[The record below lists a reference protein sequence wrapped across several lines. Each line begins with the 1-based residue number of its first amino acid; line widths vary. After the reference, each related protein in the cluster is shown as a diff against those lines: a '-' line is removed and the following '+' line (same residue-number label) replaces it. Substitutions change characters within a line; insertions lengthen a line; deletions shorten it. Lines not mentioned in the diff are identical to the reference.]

1 VTNEVNEELEGNTLN
16 VYAYVVKEGK
26 PVGPRDVMR
35 GVNLSS
41 PSVAYRQL
49 QKLENFGLLE
59 KNQYGE
65 YVVKERMSI
74 SGHLWIGRNLV
85 PRLVFYAFFF
95 MGILGAE
102 IAIIAVQV
110 LLLEQSLSLEIL
122 YLIVITAIA
131 MSLFLFEGL
140 LLRRKNAAE
149 SASTKEK
156 EYDSN

>member
-1 VTNEVNEELEGNTLN
+1 MTNEVNEELEGNTLN
-16 VYAYVVKEGK
+16 VYAYAIKEGK

-35 GVNLSS
+35 GANLSS

-49 QKLENFGLLE
+49 QKLENLGLME

-65 YVVKERMSI
+65 YVVKEKTSI

-102 IAIIAVQV
+102 ISIIAIQFFVYR
-110 LLLEQSLSLEIL
+110 QSLNLEIF
-122 YLIVITAIA
+122 YLIVITTIA
-131 MSLFLFEGL
+131 MALFLAEGIVL
-140 LLRRKNAAE
+140 HRKTRPENP
-149 SASTKEK
+149 TKE
-156 EYDSN
+156 